1 MYDLQ
6 NSLLFNDHGKSISN
20 EKNFLFLQEKRVQN
34 EKNNIH
40 IPYLQFNRLVA
51 DVDDLG
57 FEIDANCRKRIVVV

>member
-20 EKNFLFLQEKRVQN
+20 EKTSYSFKKN
-34 EKNNIH
+34 EFKMRKTTN